1 MKEELGFVKN
11 PTLELLEEII
21 HSRKIK
27 MKPKGKTVYFI
38 DLTEKIAEDQDDIID
53 AEIVKDA
60 IRVKVENE

>member
-11 PTLELLEEII
+11 PTPELLEEII
-21 HSRKIK
+21 YSRKIK
-27 MKPKGKTVYFI
+27 MKPKGKTVYFR
-38 DLTEKIAEDQDDIID
+38 DLMEKIAEDQDDIID